1 MASRHWVEPVVL
13 DGKRVRLEPLSLGHV
28 AGLTEVGLDSDIWRW
43 MPVAITTPGE
53 MRALVEQALSDAADG
68 SQVPF
73 ATIERA
79 TNLVV
84 GSTRYLNVDGA
95 NRRLEIGWTW
105 ISPAWQR
112 SA

>member
-1 MASRHWVEPVVL
+1 MASRRWVDPVVL
-13 DGKRVRLEPLSLGHV
+13 EGKWVRLEPLSLDHI
-28 AGLTEVGLDSDIWRW
+28 AGLTDVGLDSDIWRW

-53 MRALVEQALSDAADG
+53 MRALVEDALADAADG

-79 TNLVV
+79 SNRAV
-84 GSTRYLNVDGA
+84 GSTRYLNIDPT

-105 ISPAWQR
+105 I
-112 SA
+112 